1 MGESLPA
8 KPTLAAISLRQGGD
22 GVAYAAL
29 LLRQALADITQQ
41 MPREFELSPGSTT
54 GTTIRE
60 RVTFLWRVGRA
71 QVTDRRGWWVFNH
84 VGIARVQAVIPRFAR
99 SRYAVLLCGIEAWD
113 PDLGGTGRKALR
125 DASMRIAISHHTAIR
140 AAQAHPDI
148 GTITECPLGL
158 LPDAPDDSAIDRS
171 LLALVRKQNVLIVG
185 RMSASERYKGHDE
198 LIESWPAILQSVPDA
213 QLIVVGRGD
222 DLTRLREKAGALG
235 ISDHVLFLG
244 FVPAG
249 TLRELLKRATVFAMP
264 SRGEGF
270 GLVYLEAMR
279 ASLPC
284 VASTKDAGAELV
296 VDGETGFLVD
306 PADRAAVAASLVRL
320 LTSPQLATRLGLDGR
335 RRFESKFTF
344 ERFRERLRPILHT
357 AFP

>member
-1 MGESLPA
+1 VGEPIFA
-8 KPTLAAISLRQGGD
+8 KSTLAAISLQQGGD

-41 MPREFELSPGSTT
+41 EPREFELSPGSTT

-60 RVTFLWRVGRA
+60 RVTFLLRVGRA

-84 VGIARVQAVIPRFAR
+84 VGIARAQAVIPRFAR
-99 SRYAVLLCGIEAWD
+99 SRYAVVLCGIEAWD
-113 PDLGGTGRKALR
+113 PDLGSTGKKALR
-125 DASMRIAISHHTAIR
+125 DASTRIAISHHTAIR
-140 AAQAHPDI
+140 TAQAHPDI
-148 GTITECPLGL
+148 GAITECPLGL
-158 LPDAPDDSAIDRS
+158 LPDLPNDSVIDRA
-171 LLALVRKQNVLIVG
+171 LLARVRERNVLIVG

-198 LIESWPAILQSVPDA
+198 LIESWPLILQSVPDA
-213 QLIVVGRGD
+213 QLIIAGRGD

-244 FVPAG
+244 FVPSR
-249 TLRELLKRATVFAMP
+249 TLEELLKRATVFAMP

-296 VDGETGFLVD
+296 IDGETGFLVN
-306 PADRAAVAASLVRL
+306 PADRAAIAITLVRL
-320 LTSPQLATRLGLDGR
+320 LTTPQLASRLGLAGR
-335 RRFESKFTF
+335 RRFENEFTF
-344 ERFRERLRPILHT
+344 ERFRERLSPILHA